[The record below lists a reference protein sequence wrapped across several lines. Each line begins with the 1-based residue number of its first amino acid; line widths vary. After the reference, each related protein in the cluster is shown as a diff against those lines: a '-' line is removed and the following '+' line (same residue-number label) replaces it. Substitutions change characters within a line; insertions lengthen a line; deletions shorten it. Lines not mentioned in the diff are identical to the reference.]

1 MTAKLTGKKLKLFPP
16 YSSTQHISTA
26 PCPKPVVRD
35 CAMDFRIMRSC
46 TNKNKSTTLSLHII

>member
-46 TNKNKSTTLSLHII
+46 TNKK